1 MRLYLPDGAPL
12 QLSATVRSRTGREV
26 AMGFWADFAPDVS
39 ARRRIA
45 QALGMIEGGYTSWQ
59 IGNGGLTVGPHSEV
73 HGKNDQPGRII
84 GNIESDDVQGD
95 FDRFKAA
102 GAIVVREPYSFEG
115 MPDTW
120 IATLADPDDNYF
132 QLISPFDPSTMGSGS

>member
-1 MRLYLPDGAPL
+1 MNFNGILIGSDDPKRL
-12 QLSATVRSRTGREV
+12 
-26 AMGFWADFAPDVS
+26 ADYYRKVFGEPGYDD
-39 ARRRIA
+39 
-45 QALGMIEGGYTSWQ
+45 GGYATWQ
-59 IGNGGLTVGPHSEV
+59 IGSGSISIGPHSEV
-73 HGKNDQPGRII
+73 HGQNAAPGRII
-84 GNIESDDVQGD
+84 WNIESDDVKGD

-102 GAIVVREPYSFEG
+102 GVIVVREPYSFEG